1 MHKLIPAKLSP
12 GDAIGIVSPSGPV
25 RVKELYDRGVAYLR
39 SKGYKIVEA
48 PHALSRLYHM
58 SASGKE
64 KAEDIHAM
72 FADQNVKAIFPT
84 VGGHTASQAI
94 EHLDW
99 DFIRSHP
106 KILFGFSDN
115 AVLINAIHAKTGL
128 VCFHSLCDVVFGFG
142 VFGQGKLQT
151 DGEYTST
158 QLFKVITNARPAGD
172 IPRLSKWTALRS
184 GIAEGPL
191 IGGNLSTL
199 RSLIGTE
206 YEPDWDG
213 CILFLEDSAEPHRW
227 DQQLG
232 HLRLAGI
239 LDRIS
244 GLVVGKVEKPDTFY
258 PENFRPLP
266 EIFLQQ
272 CDRTR
277 IPILYGVD
285 LGHNVENCTL
295 PIGIDARLD
304 CVKNSLELLEAAVK
318 V

>member
-1 MHKLIPAKLSP
+1 MNKLIPAKLNS
-12 GDAIGIVSPSGPV
+12 GDTIGVISPSGPV
-25 RVKELYDRGVAYLR
+25 RIRELYDRGVGYLR
-39 SKGYKIVEA
+39 GKGYEILEA

-72 FADQNVKAIFPT
+72 FVDPHVKALFPS
-84 VGGHTASQAI
+84 VGGHTANQVI

-99 DFIRSHP
+99 DVIRSHP
-106 KILFGFSDN
+106 KIVFGFSDN
-115 AVLINAIHAKTGL
+115 AVLINAIFAKTGL

-151 DGEYTST
+151 DGDYTSK
-158 QLFKVITNARPAGD
+158 QLFNVITKAQPAGVV
-172 IPRLSKWTALRS
+172 PQLSKWTALRS
-184 GIAEGPL
+184 GVAEGPL

-206 YEPDWDG
+206 YEPHWDG
-213 CILFLEDSAEPHRW
+213 CVLFLEDSAEPHTW

-239 LDRIS
+239 LNRIG

-258 PENFRPLP
+258 PENYRPLQD
-266 EIFLQQ
+266 IFLQQ

-295 PIGIDARLD
+295 PIGIRARLD
-304 CVKNSLELLEAAVK
+304 CTKGSLELLEAAVK
-318 V
+318 E

>member
-1 MHKLIPAKLSP
+1 MNKLVPTKLCPS
-12 GDAIGIVSPSGPV
+12 DTIGIVSPSGPV
-25 RVKELYDRGVAYLR
+25 RAKELYDRGVAYLKG
-39 SKGYKIVEA
+39 KGYRIVEA

-64 KAEDIHAM
+64 KAEDLHAM
-72 FADQNVKAIFPT
+72 FADQSVKAILPT
-84 VGGHTASQAI
+84 VGGHTASQVI

-99 DFIRSHP
+99 DLIRSHP

-115 AVLINAIHAKTGL
+115 TVLINAIHAKTGL

-142 VFGQGKLQT
+142 VYGQGKLQT
-151 DGEYTST
+151 EGEYTST
-158 QLFKVITNARPAGD
+158 QLFKVITNARPAGE
-172 IPRLSKWTALRS
+172 IPSLSKWTPLRP
-184 GIAEGPL
+184 GMVEGPL

-206 YEPDWDG
+206 YEPDWEG

-239 LDRIS
+239 LDRIA
-244 GLVVGKVEKPDTFY
+244 GLIVGKVEKPDTFY
-258 PENFRPLP
+258 PENHRPLP
-266 EIFLQQ
+266 EIFLHQ

-277 IPILYGVD
+277 VPVLYGVD

-295 PIGIDARLD
+295 PLGIRARLD
-304 CVKNSLELLEAAVK
+304 CTKGLVELLEAAVSD
-318 V
+318 